1 MIHQHIYRVGRREYV
16 AGNRCTIG
24 VVWGC
29 CGRSQENARTKETM
43 RKRLGC
49 GEPVKMVVPQELV
62 EKVDAIRA
70 NVRLVVCCHEPVPG
84 LLDIAAI
91 IGRWSRLK
99 SAQVLC

>member
-1 MIHQHIYRVGRREYV
+1 MIHQHIYRVGRIEYG
-16 AGNRCTIG
+16 AGNRPTTG
-24 VVWGC
+24 VVWGG

-43 RKRLGC
+43 RKRLRR

-70 NVRLVVCCHEPVPG
+70 DVRLVVCRHEPVPG

-91 IGRWSRLK
+91 IGGWSRSK
-99 SAQVLC
+99 SA